1 MTRSADL
8 LDSDLVAELGE
19 ALVVSGPSPHEDLER
34 RQLVTTLLRNLSP
47 RLERLI
53 RLSYGI
59 GVPQAGAAEIA
70 DGFGIT
76 RTRIDMMRREAL
88 RRMRIA
94 AKYIDAAEP
103 ELIAD
108 PAYPLPRGWS
118 MPDLEIRNS
127 QFADRLNY
135 ARGLPVEAEKK
146 NKNKVAKPRTPKARM
161 VAAPMRTLTP
171 SPIRHAQEPD
181 AVHRAGC
188 VDGLIG
194 VGRVFV
200 LPAGAGAI
208 VAGAELGGF
217 VGLLAGVIAMPAMA
231 FAYEFWV
238 ERR

>member
-8 LDSDLVAELGE
+8 LDSDLVTGLAE
-19 ALVVSGPSPHEDLER
+19 ALVEGGPSPHEDLER
-34 RQLVTTLLRNLSP
+34 RQLVTTLLRTLSP

-59 GVPQAGAAEIA
+59 GVPQTGAAEIA
-70 DGFGIT
+70 DSFGIT
-76 RTRIDMMRREAL
+76 RTRIDMMHREAL
-88 RRMRIA
+88 RRMRRA

-118 MPDLEIRNS
+118 QPDLEIRNS
-127 QFADRLNY
+127 RFADRLNNV
-135 ARGLPVEAEKK
+135 RGLPVAVVKTS
-146 NKNKVAKPRTPKARM
+146 KVTKPRKPKAPK
-161 VAAPMRTLTP
+161 VAAPMGTRTRP
-171 SPIRHAQEPD
+171 PIRPTQEPD

-194 VGRVFV
+194 TGRAFV
-200 LPAGAGAI
+200 LPVGAGAI
-208 VAGAELGGF
+208 IAGADYGGF

-231 FAYEFWV
+231 FAYEWWV

>member
-8 LDSDLVAELGE
+8 LDSDLVAVLAE
-19 ALVVSGPSPHEDLER
+19 ALVEAAPSPHEDLER
-34 RQLVTTLLRNLSP
+34 RQLVTTLLRTLSP

-59 GVPQAGAAEIA
+59 GVPQSGAAEIA

-76 RTRIDMMRREAL
+76 RTRIDMMRRAAL

-118 MPDLEIRNS
+118 MPDLEITNS
-127 QFADRLNY
+127 RFVDRIND
-135 ARGLPVEAEKK
+135 ARGLPVAAAKK
-146 NKNKVAKPRTPKARM
+146 SKVSKPRKPKGKR
-161 VAAPMRTLTP
+161 VAAPMTTWTP
-171 SPIRHAQEPD
+171 PPIRHAQEPD
-181 AVHRAGC
+181 SVHRAGC

-194 VGRVFV
+194 TGRAFV
-200 LPAGAGAI
+200 LPVGAGAI
-208 VAGAELGGF
+208 IAGADYGGF
-217 VGLLAGVIAMPAMA
+217 VGLLAGVLAMPAMA
-231 FAYEFWV
+231 FAYEWWE

>member
-8 LDSDLVAELGE
+8 LDSDLVTGIAE
-19 ALVVSGPSPHEDLER
+19 ALFEAGPSPHDDLER
-34 RQLVTTLLRNLSP
+34 RQLVTTLLRTLSP

-59 GVPQAGAAEIA
+59 GVPQTGAAEIA

-76 RTRIDMMRREAL
+76 RTRIDMMHREAL
-88 RRMRIA
+88 RRMRRA
-94 AKYIDAAEP
+94 AKYIAAAEP

-118 MPDLEIRNS
+118 MPNLEIRNS
-127 QFADRLNY
+127 RFADRLNY
-135 ARGLPVEAEKK
+135 ARGLPVAVVKK
-146 NKNKVAKPRTPKARM
+146 SKDTKPRKPKPPNF
-161 VAAPMRTLTP
+161 AAPMGTWTQP
-171 SPIRHAQEPD
+171 PIRPKQEPA
-181 AVHRAGC
+181 AVHRVGC

-194 VGRVFV
+194 TGRVFV
-200 LPAGAGAI
+200 LPVGAGTIIAGAGY
-208 VAGAELGGF
+208 GGF

-231 FAYEFWV
+231 FAYEWWA

>member
-8 LDSDLVAELGE
+8 LDSDLVAVLAE
-19 ALVVSGPSPHEDLER
+19 ALVEAAPSPHEDLER
-34 RQLVTTLLRNLSP
+34 RQLSTTLLRTLSP

-59 GVPQAGAAEIA
+59 GVPQSGAAEIA

-118 MPDLEIRNS
+118 MPDLEITNS
-127 QFADRLNY
+127 RFVDRIND
-135 ARGLPVEAEKK
+135 ARGLPVAAAKK
-146 NKNKVAKPRTPKARM
+146 SKVKKPRKPKTQK
-161 VAAPMRTLTP
+161 VAAPMRTWTP
-171 SPIRHAQEPD
+171 SPILYAQEPD
-181 AVHRAGC
+181 SVHRASC

-194 VGRVFV
+194 AGRAFV
-200 LPAGAGAI
+200 LPAGAAAI
-208 VAGAELGGF
+208 VAGAQFGGF
-217 VGLLAGVIAMPAMA
+217 VGLLASVIAMPAMA
-231 FAYEFWV
+231 FAYERWV
-238 ERR
+238 ESR